1 MSDQALRRSNS
12 RSTAIRINS
21 DCGSFGPKADLM
33 RSSVPSGKRAVTF
46 SSAPLMRGRPMDR
59 AIDATGMSVEPC
71 ILLPPSIDGIVAT
84 TYIDA
89 TNYRGKPMTYNATDG
104 ILDNLAGLPIASRVT
119 LRKGEDSNASMAR
132 LALVLNA
139 AQSLI
144 EKIEDTPALFFGM
157 EDTCED
163 EFAALREGLAA
174 LDRAQVKAS

>member
-1 MSDQALRRSNS
+1 
-12 RSTAIRINS
+12 
-21 DCGSFGPKADLM
+21 
-33 RSSVPSGKRAVTF
+33 
-46 SSAPLMRGRPMDR
+46 
-59 AIDATGMSVEPC
+59 
-71 ILLPPSIDGIVAT
+71 
-84 TYIDA
+84 
-89 TNYRGKPMTYNATDG
+89 MTYNATDG

-174 LDRAQVKAS
+174 LDCAQGQAS